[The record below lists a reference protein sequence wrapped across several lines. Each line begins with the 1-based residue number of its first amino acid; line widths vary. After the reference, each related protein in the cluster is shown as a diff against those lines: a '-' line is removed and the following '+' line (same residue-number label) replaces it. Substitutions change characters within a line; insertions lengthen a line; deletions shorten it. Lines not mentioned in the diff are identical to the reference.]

1 MPDAPCPLPSS
12 PTRTERWEVISL
24 DLRRKGEQCQPS
36 MSPGW
41 LGCSSSS
48 TEPAHQE
55 FAEEVGTDIK
65 NESEAKTELTAEV
78 ETTEQIQVK
87 AKRRT
92 ARKRKV
98 EQIQAKQ
105 EVKQELHQEIQ
116 AKLEVK
122 QELHQVDDSSS
133 DVDGQPSKKSRKN
146 TVYCLQ
152 TAMKCVIAVISFE
165 ADRSL
170 IAIEKGKHIIH

>member
-1 MPDAPCPLPSS
+1 
-12 PTRTERWEVISL
+12 
-24 DLRRKGEQCQPS
+24 

-41 LGCSSSS
+41 LGCSSRS

-65 NESEAKTELTAEV
+65 NDSEVKTELTAEV
-78 ETTEQIQVK
+78 ETAEQIQVT
-87 AKRRT
+87 ANRR
-92 ARKRKV
+92 AVRKKRKV
-98 EQIQAKQ
+98 EQIQAEQ

-133 DVDGQPSKKSRKN
+133 DVGGQPSKKSRKN

-152 TAMKCVIAVISFE
+152 TAMMCLIAVISFE

-170 IAIEKGKHIIH
+170 VAIEKGKHIIH